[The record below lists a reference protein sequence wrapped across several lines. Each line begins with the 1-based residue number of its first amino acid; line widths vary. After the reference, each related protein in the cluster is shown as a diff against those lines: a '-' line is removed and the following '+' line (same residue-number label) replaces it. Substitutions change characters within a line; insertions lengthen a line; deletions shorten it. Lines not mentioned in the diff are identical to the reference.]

1 MPRSAIVELSARNAG
16 FYHVPNIDEEATR
29 KANEL
34 LQANHDRFHIFFNDR
49 GFHNHTAH
57 YLLSAYALGATAEEL
72 QRMNDSQVT
81 MQVPRQPQVD
91 RIPKDLSDPTT
102 FIECMSKPEFFH
114 DYVLFFEAEV
124 DKKGVGPVVREYLL
138 SDTPIAKEMLPRL
151 YASFLHPLIHLGF
164 GLEFDQPAIT
174 VEGLAQTAVHQNE
187 VASVLLA
194 AAEQSTTT
202 PSRPMLDLIH
212 EVHRSGI
219 GQHPCWGN
227 GATIPDSPLLAAPA
241 ELAAIAGAWQVDPDD
256 ELEAKTAEMVSVC
269 AYFTAAAQ
277 RPPKKVKLD
286 FFFMHNVNCSIFM
299 SAMLALPWLRREEKA
314 RLLEWKGR
322 CDIIAYANR
331 GAPALDVKE
340 IVGYVPKVPGGWM
353 DIFRRVNDF
362 DDDSHLTK
370 LVRALA
376 AGERFCKP
384 YEGVDDARFPVR
396 GDMYLKIAHM
406 AVDAVPGETYFN
418 RWVRGAGFPSQWEPF
433 PNRGEE

>member
-1 MPRSAIVELSARNAG
+1 
-16 FYHVPNIDEEATR
+16 
-29 KANEL
+29 
-34 LQANHDRFHIFFNDR
+34 
-49 GFHNHTAH
+49 
-57 YLLSAYALGATAEEL
+57 
-72 QRMNDSQVT
+72 
-81 MQVPRQPQVD
+81 
-91 RIPKDLSDPTT
+91 
-102 FIECMSKPEFFH
+102 
-114 DYVLFFEAEV
+114 
-124 DKKGVGPVVREYLL
+124 
-138 SDTPIAKEMLPRL
+138 
-151 YASFLHPLIHLGF
+151 
-164 GLEFDQPAIT
+164 
-174 VEGLAQTAVHQNE
+174 
-187 VASVLLA
+187 
-194 AAEQSTTT
+194 
-202 PSRPMLDLIH
+202 MLDLIH
-212 EVHRSGI
+212 DVHRSGI

-227 GATIPDSPLLAAPA
+227 GAIIPDDPLLAAPA
-241 ELAAIAGAWQVDPDD
+241 ELAEIAAAWQVAPD

-269 AYFTAAAQ
+269 AYFTGAAQ

-299 SAMLALPWLRREEKA
+299 SAMLALPWLSREEKA
-314 RLLEWKGR
+314 LLLEWKGR

-384 YEGVDDARFPVR
+384 YEGGDDARFPVR

-406 AVDAVPGETYFN
+406 AVDTVPGETYFN